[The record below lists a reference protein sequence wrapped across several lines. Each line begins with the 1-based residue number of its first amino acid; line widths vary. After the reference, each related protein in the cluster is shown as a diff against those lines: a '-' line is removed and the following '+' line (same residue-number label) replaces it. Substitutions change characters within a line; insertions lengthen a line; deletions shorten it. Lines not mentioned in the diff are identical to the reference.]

1 MKKFIVISLAGAMM
15 LSSCTT
21 TESGAHSGAMF
32 GTILGSA
39 IGGITG
45 GPRGSDIGT
54 IVGMAGGAAVGAAI
68 GNANEKAEQRK
79 YDEYLRQRAS
89 RRGQG
94 GTYGARGGSYGAQGG
109 TYDAGGYDGSGQQD
123 GSGFDP
129 NNGGDDRIEMEQD
142 EKTVSLDE
150 LQRVGL
156 PAGNASVSFRNVRFI
171 DKDRDGCISPGEECS
186 VQMEIMNNSD
196 LEIFNV
202 TPQVTETTGCKHLF
216 ISPSVRVESIKPHNG
231 IRYTATVLAGK
242 RLKSGQVVIRVALA
256 DKDGKTMISQDIPIQ
271 TKR

>member
-79 YDEYLRQRAS
+79 YDEYLRQRVS
-89 RRGQG
+89 RHR
-94 GTYGARGGSYGAQGG
+94 QGG
-109 TYDAGGYDGSGQQD
+109 TYDAGGYTGSGQQD

-171 DKDRDGCISPGEECS
+171 DKNRDGCISPGEECS

-256 DKDGKTMISQDIPIQ
+256 DNDGKTMISQDIPVQ